1 MVNEKSKELKV
12 IPGLVFV
19 NCIFVGG
26 AIGFLINKI
35 AIQLQPL
42 FGALQR
48 Y

>member
-26 AIGFLINKI
+26 AIGFLINKVVIGGSI
-35 AIQLQPL
+35 AMCIGFL
-42 FGALQR
+42 
-48 Y
+48 